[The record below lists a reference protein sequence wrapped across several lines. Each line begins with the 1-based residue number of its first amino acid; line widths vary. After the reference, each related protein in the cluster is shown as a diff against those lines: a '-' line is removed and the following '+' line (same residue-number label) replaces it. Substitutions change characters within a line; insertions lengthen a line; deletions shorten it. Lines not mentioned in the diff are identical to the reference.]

1 MKKQNESMTR
11 NYHISSSTFESSLQI
26 ETLRGL
32 SSCFKAIGR
41 EFVVIGAASRDI
53 LRLYLEAGAPA
64 RKTKDLDI
72 AIAVETW
79 SDFFVISDALQ
90 ARGFR
95 KDPDIKQRFY
105 YTGCKDA
112 EYEVDVVPFGGVEK
126 PDENIYWPPEESPR
140 MSVKGFS
147 SVLKDSMTVN
157 VDGEF
162 EFKIPS
168 VPAFFVTKFDAW
180 IDRHLLNNKDA
191 KDMSYILGNYY
202 IHEITEGHHL
212 EVCDI
217 LGDDFNP
224 YVAGAYMLA
233 KEIARLLDK
242 GEVESYYN
250 DIRAEL
256 DLGERSRLLV
266 DCVQGDTN
274 FDMVKRAWE
283 IMTEVFKETCGI

>member
-1 MKKQNESMTR
+1 MTR
-11 NYHISSSTFESSLQI
+11 NYHISSSAFESSLQV
-26 ETLRGL
+26 ETLRSL
-32 SSCFKAIGR
+32 SSCFKAIER

-79 SDFFVISDALQ
+79 SDFFVISEALQ

-95 KDPDIKQRFY
+95 KDPNIKQRFY
-105 YTGCKDA
+105 YTGCKEA

-147 SVLKDSMTVN
+147 SVLKDCMTVN
-157 VDGEF
+157 VNGEF
-162 EFKIPS
+162 EFRIPS

-180 IDRHLLNNKDA
+180 MDRHLLNNKDA

-202 IHEITEGHHL
+202 YHEITEGHHV

-217 LGDDFNP
+217 LGDDFDP

-233 KEIARLLDK
+233 KDIAELLDRD
-242 GEVESYYN
+242 EVESYYK

-266 DCVQGDTN
+266 DCVQGDAD
-274 FDMVKRAWE
+274 FDMVKSAWE
-283 IMTEVFKETCGI
+283 IMAEVFKGNCGI

>member
-1 MKKQNESMTR
+1 MTR
-11 NYHISSSTFESSLQI
+11 NYPISSSAFESTLQV

-53 LRLYLEAGAPA
+53 LRLYLEASVPA

-79 SDFFVISDALQ
+79 SDFFVISEALQ
-90 ARGFR
+90 MRGFR
-95 KDPDIKQRFY
+95 KDPVIKQRFY
-105 YTGCKDA
+105 YTGCKEA

-126 PDENIYWPPEESPR
+126 SDENIYWPPEESPR

-147 SVLKDSMTVN
+147 SVLKDCMTVD

-162 EFKIPS
+162 EFRIPS

-180 IDRHLLNNKDA
+180 MDRHLLNNKDA
-191 KDMSYILGNYY
+191 RDMSYILDNYY

-217 LGDDFNP
+217 LGDSLDP

-233 KEIARLLDK
+233 KDIAELLDRN
-242 GEVESYYN
+242 EVESCYR

-266 DCVQGDTN
+266 DCVLDNADFDT
-274 FDMVKRAWE
+274 VKKAWE
-283 IMTEVFKETCGI
+283 IIAEVFREACGI